1 MLKKITVI
9 ALSFLIFIGCLTV
22 ASYWFSTRKAT
33 NIIKEVYNSQAYTYP
48 YMDYIDKLKEDT
60 VFLFFYDEN
69 NDDCV
74 YLKNVIL
81 PQISNKHDSI
91 VFKNMYQ
98 INIEFIDDEVF
109 IQTLKN
115 AYQISTV
122 PSIVRMDR
130 NEEKKLIVSST
141 LSWNDSMIDGKQIET
156 WLNSQGLFSKEQ

>member
-9 ALSFLIFIGCLTV
+9 ALSFLIFIGCLTA

-33 NIIKEVYNSQAYTYP
+33 NIVKEVYNTETFTYP
-48 YMDYIDKLKEDT
+48 YMDYINDLKEDT

-69 NDDCV
+69 NDDCI
-74 YLKNVIL
+74 YMKNVLL

-91 VFKNMYQ
+91 IFKNMYQ
-98 INIEFIDDEVF
+98 INIDFLDDEVY

-122 PSIVRMDR
+122 PSMIRLDR
-130 NEEKKLIVSST
+130 NDQKEYVISAT
-141 LSWNDSMIDGKQIET
+141 LSWDNSMIDGKQIEN
-156 WLNSQGLFSKEQ
+156 WLNEQGLFNKEQ